1 MECLVSGKEPP
12 SAEGTISLARLRQ
25 GALIG
30 VGCTII
36 LMGLLLAP
44 LPGPGG
50 LPVALVGG
58 AILLRNS
65 PAARRLFI
73 RTKRRYPRMLAPVEK
88 VRLYLRRR
96 RQR

>member
-1 MECLVSGKEPP
+1 MSDKAPLSF
-12 SAEGTISLARLRQ
+12 ADALSLARLRQ

-36 LMGLLLAP
+36 LIGALLAP

-65 PAARRLFI
+65 PAARRLFV
-73 RTKRRYPRMLAPVEK
+73 RAKRRYPRMLAPVEK
-88 VRLYLRRR
+88 LRLYLRRR